1 MLGRRALS
9 WGKALTRKE
18 QRAMEKSMAKKT
30 AFLGMM
36 VSLAFVFSYLEAL
49 VPISIGIPGI
59 KLGLANLVAIVTLY
73 AIGVKEACAVSLI
86 RILLTGFTFGSP
98 ASMAYSLAGGALSIL
113 AIIAARKIN
122 LFSAAGVSILGG
134 VFHNV
139 GQIVLAMFVVENAKL
154 LYYLPVL
161 ILSGTIAG
169 AVIGILAGILIKR
182 LEKLFSEG

>member
-1 MLGRRALS
+1 M
-9 WGKALTRKE
+9 RKE

-36 VSLAFVFSYLEAL
+36 VALAFVFSYLESL

-73 AIGVKEACAVSLI
+73 TIGVKEACAVSLI

-113 AIIAARKIN
+113 AMIATRKIN
-122 LFSAAGVSILGG
+122 LFSAAGVSVLGG

-182 LEKLFSEG
+182 LEKLFREG

>member
-113 AIIAARKIN
+113 AMIAARKIN
-122 LFSAAGVSILGG
+122 LFSAARSLSPNIFRVRSRFLPIALLFPGKALFLRTANKHGRKCS
-134 VFHNV
+134 
-139 GQIVLAMFVVENAKL
+139 MFRTH
-154 LYYLPVL
+154 Y
-161 ILSGTIAG
+161 G
-169 AVIGILAGILIKR
+169 R
-182 LEKLFSEG
+182 